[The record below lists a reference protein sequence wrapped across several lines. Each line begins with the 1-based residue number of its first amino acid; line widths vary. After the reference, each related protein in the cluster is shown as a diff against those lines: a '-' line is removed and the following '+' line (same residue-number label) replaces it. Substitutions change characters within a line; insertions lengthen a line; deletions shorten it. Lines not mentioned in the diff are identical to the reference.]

1 MGKKLMVA
9 QIYKGNED
17 EGKWSSSEYILEK
30 DPTDL
35 CNRLDM
41 IGEGD
46 GKVEDDP
53 QVLDLHDLQKVVF
66 MMESQSELET
76 TGQAQVLGKDI
87 HTGGTQRRLP
97 HRGKCSVS
105 CFFIFSCLSATSFK
119 TSSYILHQIPL
130 SENLSLMLMHS
141 IFWPLLIVKI
151 LPGKSHLLL

>member
-53 QVLDLHDLQKVVF
+53 QVLDLHDFQKVVF

-76 TGQAQVLGKDI
+76 TGQAQVCGQRTMLAVGQDKKGERSWGRKIDGMWSVASRNIKSICINNSLSYKANGIRCYQREKVIRRQGKKQ
-87 HTGGTQRRLP
+87 G
-97 HRGKCSVS
+97 V
-105 CFFIFSCLSATSFK
+105 F
-119 TSSYILHQIPL
+119 
-130 SENLSLMLMHS
+130 
-141 IFWPLLIVKI
+141 
-151 LPGKSHLLL
+151 